1 MLDAKVAQLL
11 NEQVNKEFYSA
22 YLYLDFSIYYEEEG
36 LDGFANWYKIQ
47 AQEERDHA
55 MLMVQYLQNNGGKV
69 TLEAIAKPDREL
81 TSRLRVLEL
90 GLEHERYV
98 TGLIHTLYEAAYS
111 AKDFR
116 TMQFLDWF
124 VKEQG
129 EEEKNAED
137 LIKKMK
143 LYGEDAKGETG
154 KNIMNPQTIVYL
166 GENSTMQM
174 DTIQIRGID
183 STLRDTQF
191 YCEAGSEVVVTERL
205 LTHGAQTAESDMTIQ
220 LNGEGAKG
228 RVISRSVAQDT
239 SRQVFH
245 PVMVGNSQCFGHVQC
260 DSIIMGQ
267 AHIESIPAITA
278 NCPDAQLIHEAAI
291 GKIAGDQ
298 LLKLETLGLS
308 PEEAEETILK
318 GFLA

>member
-47 AQEERDHA
+47 AQD
-55 MLMVQYLQNNGGKV
+55 LQNNGGKV

-143 LYGEDAKGETG
+143 LYGEDAKGLYMLNSE
-154 KNIMNPQTIVYL
+154 MAARVY
-166 GENSTMQM
+166 
-174 DTIQIRGID
+174 
-183 STLRDTQF
+183 
-191 YCEAGSEVVVTERL
+191 
-205 LTHGAQTAESDMTIQ
+205 TAPS
-220 LNGEGAKG
+220 L
-228 RVISRSVAQDT
+228 V
-239 SRQVFH
+239 
-245 PVMVGNSQCFGHVQC
+245 
-260 DSIIMGQ
+260 
-267 AHIESIPAITA
+267 
-278 NCPDAQLIHEAAI
+278 L
-291 GKIAGDQ
+291 
-298 LLKLETLGLS
+298 
-308 PEEAEETILK
+308 
-318 GFLA
+318 